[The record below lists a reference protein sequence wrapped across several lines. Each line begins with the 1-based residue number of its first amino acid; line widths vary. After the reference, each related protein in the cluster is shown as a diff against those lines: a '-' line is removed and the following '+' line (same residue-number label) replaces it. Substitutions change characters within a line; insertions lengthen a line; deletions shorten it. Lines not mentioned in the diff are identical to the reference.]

1 MLNDNDLFSL
11 LFFSLSLLF
20 FSLSTLLLSL
30 SSSSLSLL
38 FFSLSLS
45 LNTLY
50 LPLSFQATADGWAH
64 EASTAT
70 TRDDV
75 DAADGFPLREIAT
88 AVLLL
93 IGGTVC
99 LVFAR
104 QAATGRLP
112 SAAPGAAWGLL
123 TVGLLA
129 FLPGFYV
136 SRIAYYAWRRR
147 EGYSFA
153 DIPRG

>member
-1 MLNDNDLFSL
+1 
-11 LFFSLSLLF
+11 
-20 FSLSTLLLSL
+20 
-30 SSSSLSLL
+30 
-38 FFSLSLS
+38 
-45 LNTLY
+45 
-50 LPLSFQATADGWAH
+50 
-64 EASTAT
+64 
-70 TRDDV
+70 
-75 DAADGFPLREIAT
+75 
-88 AVLLL
+88 
-93 IGGTVC
+93 

>member
-1 MLNDNDLFSL
+1 MLN
-11 LFFSLSLLF
+11 
-20 FSLSTLLLSL
+20 LLSYKKKK
-30 SSSSLSLL
+30 
-38 FFSLSLS
+38 
-45 LNTLY
+45 T
-50 LPLSFQATADGWAH
+50 PHQASADGWAH
-64 EASTAT
+64 ESNAT
-70 TRDDV
+70 TREDV
-75 DAADGFPLREIAT
+75 DAADGLPLREIAI
-88 AVLLL
+88 AFLLL
-93 IGGTVC
+93 IGGTIC

-153 DIPRG
+153 DIPRKCAGMRQLIAFPIDPLHKIQLLDFANKISVRPDFEIGQTNL

>member
-1 MLNDNDLFSL
+1 LPICFPCSLSFNSLFSL
-11 LFFSLSLLF
+11 
-20 FSLSTLLLSL
+20 
-30 SSSSLSLL
+30 
-38 FFSLSLS
+38 
-45 LNTLY
+45 
-50 LPLSFQATADGWAH
+50 P
-64 EASTAT
+64 
-70 TRDDV
+70 V
-75 DAADGFPLREIAT
+75 REIAI
-88 AVLLL
+88 ALLL
-93 IGGTVC
+93 LVGGTVC

>member
-1 MLNDNDLFSL
+1 M
-11 LFFSLSLLF
+11 
-20 FSLSTLLLSL
+20 
-30 SSSSLSLL
+30 
-38 FFSLSLS
+38 
-45 LNTLY
+45 
-50 LPLSFQATADGWAH
+50 
-64 EASTAT
+64 
-70 TRDDV
+70 
-75 DAADGFPLREIAT
+75 REIAI
-88 AVLLL
+88 AALLL
-93 IGGTVC
+93 VGGTTC

-147 EGYSFA
+147 EGFSFA

>member
-1 MLNDNDLFSL
+1 MGCRSEKGDDDALTTT
-11 LFFSLSLLF
+11 LSP
-20 FSLSTLLLSL
+20 TLPPSQHPV
-30 SSSSLSLL
+30 S
-38 FFSLSLS
+38 
-45 LNTLY
+45 
-50 LPLSFQATADGWAH
+50 PLQAAADGWAH
-64 EASTAT
+64 ESSAT
-70 TRDDV
+70 TREDV
-75 DAADGFPLREIAT
+75 DAADAFPVREIAI
-88 AVLLL
+88 ALLL
-93 IGGTVC
+93 LVGGTVC